1 MVRPAMNK
9 NLLIAVIVTVL
20 MVGAHI
26 GVFWWFVCRS
36 GQLKPPVAKPELPDE
51 SPVDK

>member
-1 MVRPAMNK
+1 MNT
-9 NLLIAVIVTVL
+9 NLLIAIIVTVL

-36 GQLKPPVAKPELPDE
+36 GEWKKTAAKPEDAEKPAGEPLE
-51 SPVDK
+51 